1 MNRTLVYAFLVFLAG
16 SSYGFIVPT
25 VKIASANGVDV
36 ADFLPAQYL
45 LAFFIMG
52 AVTLAKRIS
61 FPEPKELAK
70 LAGIGLFTSCTSL
83 CYYRAVA
90 LLPSAVA
97 LTLLFQFVWIGVIL
111 ESVSSRKL
119 PDKPTLIA
127 VGIVL
132 VGTVFAAGI
141 FDASFASLDP
151 AGIAFGL
158 GSAVFY
164 SLFLFTSGK
173 VGAEYAVPLRTMMLA
188 LGGFIMTSALNVSF
202 FTEALWDP
210 AIWPYAL
217 LLSFLGIIVPT
228 SLIALGSPKLPAGMV
243 TIMASSELPVG
254 VLAAWLIVADTP
266 TLPTIIGVVLV
277 LFGIVYN
284 QLPAL
289 KESLRKS
296 ADQTPRP

>member
-1 MNRTLVYAFLVFLAG
+1 MNRTLAYALLVFLAG
-16 SSYGFIVPT
+16 SSYGFIVP
-25 VKIASANGVDV
+25 VIKIASANGVDV

-52 AVTLAKRIS
+52 AVALAKKS
-61 FPEPKELAK
+61 LLPKPQELAK
-70 LAGIGLFTSCTSL
+70 LAGVGLFTSCTSL

-111 ESVSSRKL
+111 ESIASRKL
-119 PDKPTLIA
+119 PDRPTVIA
-127 VGIVL
+127 VAIVL

-141 FDASFASLDP
+141 FDSSFANLNP
-151 AGIAFGL
+151 AGLAFGL
-158 GSAVFY
+158 GSALFY
-164 SLFLFTSGK
+164 SLFLFASGK
-173 VGAEYAVPLRTMMLA
+173 VGTEYTVPLRTMMLA

-202 FTEALWDP
+202 FTNALWDP
-210 AIWPYAL
+210 EVWPYAVV
-217 LLSFLGIIVPT
+217 LSLLGIIVPT

-266 TLPTIIGVVLV
+266 TLPTLAGVVLV
-277 LFGIVYN
+277 LSGIVYN

-289 KESLRKS
+289 KSALRKAKDS
-296 ADQTPRP
+296 R

>member
-1 MNRTLVYAFLVFLAG
+1 MNRTLAYSLLVFLAG
-16 SSYGFIVPT
+16 ASYGFIVPA
-25 VKIASANGVDV
+25 VKIASTHGVDV

-45 LAFFIMG
+45 IAFFIMG
-52 AVTLAKRIS
+52 AVTLAKRIALS
-61 FPEPKELAK
+61 KPRELAK

-97 LTLLFQFVWIGVIL
+97 LTLLFQFVWIGVIF
-111 ESVSSRKL
+111 ESIATRKL
-119 PDKPTLIA
+119 PDRPTVIA
-127 VGIVL
+127 VVIVL

-141 FDASFASLDP
+141 FDSSFASLDP
-151 AGIAFGL
+151 AGIAYGL

-173 VGAEYAVPLRTMMLA
+173 VGTEYAVPLRTMMLA
-188 LGGFIMTSALNVSF
+188 LGGFVMTSALNVSF

-217 LLSFLGIIVPT
+217 LLSFIGIIIPT

-254 VLAAWLIVADTP
+254 VLAAWLIVSDTP
-266 TLPTIIGVVLV
+266 TLPTTIGVVLV
-277 LFGIVYN
+277 LVGIVYN

-289 KESLRKS
+289 KESLRKN
-296 ADQTPRP
+296 AKQTSRS

>member
-1 MNRTLVYAFLVFLAG
+1 MNRTLAYALLVFLAG
-16 SSYGFIVPT
+16 SSYGFIVPA

-52 AVTLAKRIS
+52 AVTLVKRVS
-61 FPEPKELAK
+61 LPEPKELAK

-111 ESVSSRKL
+111 ESVATRKL
-119 PDKPTLIA
+119 PNRSTVIA
-127 VGIVL
+127 VIIVL
-132 VGTVFAAGI
+132 IGTVFAAGV
-141 FDASFASLDP
+141 FDSSFAELDP
-151 AGIAFGL
+151 AGLAFGL

-173 VGAEYAVPLRTMMLA
+173 VGVEYAVPLRTMMLA
-188 LGGFIMTSALNVSF
+188 LGGFFMTSALNVGF
-202 FTEALWDP
+202 FTGALWDLK
-210 AIWPYAL
+210 IWPYAVA
-217 LLSFLGIIVPT
+217 LSFLGIIIPT
-228 SLIALGSPKLPAGMV
+228 GLIAFASPKLPGDMV

-254 VLAAWLIVADTP
+254 VLAAWAIVADIPSLP
-266 TLPTIIGVVLV
+266 TLIGVALV
-277 LFGIVYN
+277 LGGIVYN

-289 KESLRKS
+289 KEALGKS
-296 ADQTPRP
+296 RHTQ